1 MQRAGRLKPRLICL
15 IQIGKR
21 AGYAADQ
28 TKLVQKR
35 QQLRRRLALGLRG
48 GQKRGDGAFKLECHR
63 AGVPFLQCGG
73 QIRTGQGRC
82 AMLRLEANADPVRFS
97 VFLTER
103 PPQLK
108 IDRLPGNDAAQCAA
122 DGRPGAG
129 EHRIL
134 LDRLPQEL
142 GKENRER
149 PVGIPQRAERLEHRQ
164 AAEIFL
170 LIEHIDRQ
178 RPRALQLQ

>member
-1 MQRAGRLKPRLICL
+1 
-15 IQIGKR
+15 
-21 AGYAADQ
+21 
-28 TKLVQKR
+28 
-35 QQLRRRLALGLRG
+35 
-48 GQKRGDGAFKLECHR
+48 
-63 AGVPFLQCGG
+63 
-73 QIRTGQGRC
+73 
-82 AMLRLEANADPVRFS
+82 MLRLEANADPVRFS

-103 PPQLK
+103 PPKLK

-129 EHRIL
+129 EHRVL

-142 GKENRER
+142 DQKDRKRTIRVPE
-149 PVGIPQRAERLEHRQ
+149 RAEGFKDRQ
-164 AAEIFL
+164 TAEVFL

>member
-1 MQRAGRLKPRLICL
+1 M
-15 IQIGKR
+15 
-21 AGYAADQ
+21 
-28 TKLVQKR
+28 
-35 QQLRRRLALGLRG
+35 
-48 GQKRGDGAFKLECHR
+48 
-63 AGVPFLQCGG
+63 
-73 QIRTGQGRC
+73 
-82 AMLRLEANADPVRFS
+82 S

-108 IDRLPGNDAAQCAA
+108 IDRLPGNDAAQRAA
-122 DGRPGAG
+122 NGRPGAG
-129 EHRIL
+129 EHRVL

-142 GKENRER
+142 GEKHRKGA
-149 PVGIPQRAERLEHRQ
+149 VGIPQRAERLEHRQ

>member
-1 MQRAGRLKPRLICL
+1 M
-15 IQIGKR
+15 
-21 AGYAADQ
+21 
-28 TKLVQKR
+28 
-35 QQLRRRLALGLRG
+35 
-48 GQKRGDGAFKLECHR
+48 
-63 AGVPFLQCGG
+63 PFLQRGG
-73 QIRTGQGRC
+73 QIRTGQGNR
-82 AMLRLEANADPVRFS
+82 AALRLEPDADPVRLS
-97 VFLTER
+97 VFLTEC

-122 DGRPGAG
+122 NGRPGAG
-129 EHRIL
+129 EHRVL

-149 PVGIPQRAERLEHRQ
+149 PVGIPKRAERLEHRQ

-178 RPRALQLQ
+178 RPCVLQLQ